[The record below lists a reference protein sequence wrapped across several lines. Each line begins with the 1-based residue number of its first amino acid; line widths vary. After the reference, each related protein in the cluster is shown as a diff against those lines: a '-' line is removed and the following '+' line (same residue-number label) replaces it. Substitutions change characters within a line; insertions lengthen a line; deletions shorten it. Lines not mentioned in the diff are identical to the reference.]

1 VNRKTFQVRPRGP
14 RQPTLEAVGPFLAPG
29 LSIIGLVLVGVISLG
44 LINGRLPSFGGFG
57 GPDSNDDGGPIKTPT
72 PSDVIIIDPRSEI
85 PGTIAYV
92 KAGNIWIQSGDRVY
106 RLTNSGQDAMPSW
119 SPDGEWIYFIRYT
132 DVSGQFVIGG
142 DRKRYALHVP
152 QVMRI
157 RPDSDSQ
164 PELLMSGLV
173 KKGDQRWSTFIR
185 QPVLSPNLNTLALVS
200 DGPDPL
206 ETNVVVQFFD
216 LTTRQLTNPGLDQ
229 IRPLGHQ
236 DPEWAPD
243 GSTLLFVKNGREGS
257 RGAPMLMRYRL
268 SKNKLTVLAGPGY
281 NSPSW
286 SRDGRF
292 IAATRT
298 DGLGTDVVILDATTG
313 AELLRVTNDGQSFS
327 GVWSP
332 VGDALAYLHIDRG
345 VVDLVTVKLVG
356 SGPDWTLGE
365 TIPLTDAAGLD
376 GASRPSWFVPAN
388 ELPQPTPTPVP
399 SVTVAP
405 STPVSPSP

>member
-1 VNRKTFQVRPRGP
+1 MTRNGLQVRPRGP
-14 RQPTLEAVGPFLAPG
+14 RRPGLEAVGPYLGPG
-29 LSIIGLVLVGVISLG
+29 LSLVGLVLVGVISLG
-44 LINGRLPSFGGFG
+44 LINGRLPSIGGLFPVLG
-57 GPDSNDDGGPIKTPT
+57 DDGGPIRTPT

-92 KAGNIWIQSGDRVY
+92 KSGNIWIQSGDRVY
-106 RLTNSGQDAMPSW
+106 RLTNSGLDAMPSW
-119 SPDGEWIYFIRYT
+119 SPDGEWIYFIRYENA
-132 DVSGQFVIGG
+132 SGQFVLGG
-142 DRKRYALHVP
+142 DRKRYALQIP

-157 RPDSDSQ
+157 RPDSDAQ
-164 PELLMSGLV
+164 PELLLSGLITR
-173 KKGDQRWSTFIR
+173 GDQRWSAFIR

-200 DGPDPL
+200 DGPNPL
-206 ETNVVVQFFD
+206 ETDVVVQLYD
-216 LTTRQLTNPGLDQ
+216 LTTKQLTNPGLDQ

-236 DPEWAPD
+236 DPEWSSD
-243 GSTLLFVKNGREGS
+243 GSTLLFVKNAREGS

-268 SKNKLTVLAGPGY
+268 SKNQLTVLAGPGY

-298 DGLGTDVVILDATTG
+298 DGLGTDIVILDATTG
-313 AELLRVTNDGQSFS
+313 AEVLRVTDDGQSFS
-327 GVWSP
+327 ATWSP

-356 SGPDWTLGE
+356 VGPDWTIGKTL
-365 TIPLTDAAGLD
+365 PLTDAAGLD
-376 GASRPSWFVPAN
+376 ASSRPSWFVPAD
-388 ELPQPTPTPVP
+388 ELPKPTPTAAP

-405 STPVSPSP
+405 SAPVSPSP